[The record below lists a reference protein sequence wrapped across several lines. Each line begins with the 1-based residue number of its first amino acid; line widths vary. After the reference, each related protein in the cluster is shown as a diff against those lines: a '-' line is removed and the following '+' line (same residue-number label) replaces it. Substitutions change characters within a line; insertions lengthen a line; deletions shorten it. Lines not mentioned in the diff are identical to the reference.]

1 MSQNKKIIDEII
13 DYIESSI
20 HAGLDQADF
29 IKNFR
34 NKVEEYLKESLS

>member
-1 MSQNKKIIDEII
+1 MSQNKKIIDEFIEYI
-13 DYIESSI
+13 DSSI

-34 NKVEEYLKESLS
+34 SMVEEYLRENLL